1 MVDTRDLKS
10 LGLQGPCGFESRP
23 GHMDPKAATLNR
35 SFQRTRIAP
44 TPSGLLHLGNG
55 ASFLLTATM
64 AREYGA
70 ELMLRIDDL
79 DAERVRPEY
88 ITDIFETLE
97 WLGIRWTIG
106 PCDPADHRRNWSQSL
121 RSPDH
126 DRLLDELRSGG
137 HLYAC
142 TCSRPKLKG
151 CDCRALGV
159 DLDAPEASWRLRVP
173 ERCPVTIQEWGSGP
187 RVLDLARLLPDPV
200 LRQRGL
206 NGQRPRPAYQ
216 VASLSDDLHFGIDLV
231 VRGEDLL
238 PSTACQVYMA
248 TLLGRAAFAE
258 ATFVHHALIGDERG
272 GKLSKSR
279 GAGSL
284 REWRQAGEGPELVH
298 GSMMRL
304 RA

>member
-1 MVDTRDLKS
+1 M
-10 LGLQGPCGFESRP
+10 
-23 GHMDPKAATLNR
+23 
-35 SFQRTRIAP
+35 
-44 TPSGLLHLGNG
+44 GNG
-55 ASFLLTATM
+55 ASFLLTAVM
-64 AREYGA
+64 AREQGA

-106 PCDPADHRRNWSQSL
+106 PRDPADHRRNWSQSL
-121 RSPDH
+121 RSTDH
-126 DRLLDELRSGG
+126 EQLLDELRAGG

-142 TCSRPKLKG
+142 TCSRPKLKD
-151 CDCRALGV
+151 CDCRARGG
-159 DLDAPEASWRLRVP
+159 DLDGPEASWRLRVP
-173 ERCPVTIQEWGSGP
+173 ERCPVTVHEWGGGS

-206 NGQRPRPAYQ
+206 NGQPPRSAYQ
-216 VASLSDDLHFGIDLV
+216 VASLSDDLRFGMDLI

-248 TLLGRAAFAE
+248 TLLGRGHFAE
-258 ATFVHHALIGDERG
+258 ATFMHHALIGDERG
-272 GKLSKSR
+272 GKLSKSQ

-284 REWRQAGEGPELVH
+284 RAWRDAGEGPELVH
-298 GSMMRL
+298 GLAMRL